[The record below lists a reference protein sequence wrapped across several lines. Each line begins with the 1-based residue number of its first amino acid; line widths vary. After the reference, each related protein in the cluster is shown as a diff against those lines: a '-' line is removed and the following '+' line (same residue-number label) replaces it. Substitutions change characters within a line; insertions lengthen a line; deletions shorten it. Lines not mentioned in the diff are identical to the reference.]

1 MAEKRE
7 RYELRTVERAEEITL
22 APAVPLAY
30 FTGGVPGYE
39 PRTEAALVYV
49 RGSGFLARLTSFE
62 ARDQRR
68 AVCREEDGEVYRDSC
83 LELFINFAPE
93 KGRDYLNLEV
103 NPLGTLHA
111 KFGPG
116 RGGRRALPPEIERP
130 RARCRAEE
138 ESWSA
143 EIFIPLDCVEALFGK
158 DRFER
163 GDVLR
168 GNFYKCGD
176 DCARPHYGMWS
187 PVVSER
193 PDFHRPEQFGELVIV

>member
-1 MAEKRE
+1 ME
-7 RYELRTVERAEEITL
+7 RYEIPTVERGEEL
-22 APAVPLAY
+22 SRAPIARVDCFRWADN
-30 FTGGVPGYE
+30 GYT
-39 PRTEAALVYV
+39 PRTEARLVHV
-49 RGSGFLARLTSFE
+49 RRRGFLVRLTSWE
-62 ARDQRR
+62 TARR
-68 AVCREEDGEVYRDSC
+68 AVCRVPDGEVYRDSC

-130 RARCRAEE
+130 RLRCRAEE

-143 EIFIPLDCVEALFGK
+143 EIFIPLRCVQALFGK

>member
-1 MAEKRE
+1 ME
-7 RYELRTVERAEEITL
+7 RYEIPTVERGEEL
-22 APAVPLAY
+22 SRAPIARVDC
-30 FTGGVPGYE
+30 FRWTDNGYT
-39 PRTEAALVYV
+39 PRTEARLVHV
-49 RGSGFLARLTSFE
+49 RRRGFLVRLTSWE
-62 ARDQRR
+62 TARR
-68 AVCREEDGEVYRDSC
+68 AVCRVPDGEVYRDSC

-130 RARCRAEE
+130 RLRCRAEE

-143 EIFIPLDCVEALFGK
+143 EIFIPLRCVQALFGK